1 MVPEA
6 HGALSAAKFSQDLGL
21 QSIVLEG
28 DSLQV
33 VKALVPKYGQVLDD
47 TKGVLNLLRN

>member
-6 HGALSAAKFSQDLGL
+6 QGALSAAKFSQDLGL